1 MFIQSV
7 MLTIEVF
14 KPRHSVLYHNAIE
27 IQGWVQKC
35 LDTGCNYL
43 LIDLQDV
50 AFIDSS
56 GLGILV
62 STFEHV
68 RRQGGV
74 LALSSLQGQV
84 SMMIDVCELGDF
96 FPTYVD
102 RQDFERAIAI

>member
-1 MFIQSV
+1 

-14 KPRHSVLYHNAIE
+14 QARHSVLYHNAIE
-27 IQGWVQKC
+27 IRRWVRER
-35 LDTGCNYL
+35 LDAGCNYL
-43 LIDLQDV
+43 LIDLQNV

-62 STFEHV
+62 STFEDV

-74 LALSSLQGQV
+74 LALASLQSQV
-84 SMMIDVCELGDF
+84 SMMIEVCELGDF
-96 FPTYVD
+96 FPTYAD